1 MTTPLLQYQDESG
14 DDEDLEDD
22 EEEDLLLPRM
32 GMQAEK
38 SSIFSLNRSV
48 ILLTFLSAV
57 GGFLFG
63 YVFTFFSNL
72 QKCN

>member
-14 DDEDLEDD
+14 EDD
-22 EEEDLLLPRM
+22 VEDEEEEDLLLPRM
-32 GMQAEK
+32 GSQAEK

-48 ILLTFLSAV
+48 ISLTFLSAV

-63 YVFTFFSNL
+63 
-72 QKCN
+72 

>member
-1 MTTPLLQYQDESG
+1 MTTPLLQNQDEFG
-14 DDEDLEDD
+14 DSEDDLDEDTE

-32 GMQAEK
+32 ANQAGQ

-48 ILLTFLSAV
+48 ISLTFLSAV

-63 YVFTFFSNL
+63 
-72 QKCN
+72 